1 MGKEDN
7 GERVEEAETNEKQ
20 TCQDDRRNT
29 KQRKRDKA
37 KNAGKTTERINV

>member
-7 GERVEEAETNEKQ
+7 GETNEKQ

-29 KQRKRDKA
+29 KQRKRDKP